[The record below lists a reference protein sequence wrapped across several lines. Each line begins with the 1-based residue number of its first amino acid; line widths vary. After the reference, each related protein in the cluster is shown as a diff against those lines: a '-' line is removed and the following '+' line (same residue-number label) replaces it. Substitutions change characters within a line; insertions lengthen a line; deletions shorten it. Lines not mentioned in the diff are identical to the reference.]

1 MPSPSPSRAAGL
13 FASSTPRSV
22 VVFRA
27 LHLGDLLCCV
37 PALRALRRALPASR
51 ITLLGLPSAAA
62 FAKRFR
68 AYVDGF
74 IPFAGYPGLPE
85 QPVPA
90 PVDLFAFFA
99 GMRVRRFDL
108 ALQLHGSGRVT
119 NGIVRRL
126 GARRMGGF
134 HPDGQACPDPASF
147 IAYPEHEHEI
157 RRNLRL
163 VEFLGAPASG
173 AELEFPLTDADHAE
187 AAAVPGVSQLAPGGY
202 ACLHPGARSADKRW
216 PAERFAAIGDML
228 HDAGLEVVL
237 TGSEAETSITG
248 AVAKAMRRPPL
259 DTAGPLGIG
268 ALAAIVAGARLVV
281 CNDTGVSHVAAALGV
296 PSVVIFFATDPQRWA
311 PLDRTRHRVVSRP
324 GGVAVEPVLAECATL
339 LARYPE

>member
-1 MPSPSPSRAAGL
+1 MPSASPARAAGL
-13 FASSTPRSV
+13 LAQVAPRSV

-27 LHLGDLLCCV
+27 LHLGDLLCSV

-51 ITLLGLPSAAA
+51 VTLLGLPSAAA
-62 FAKRFR
+62 FARRFA
-68 AYVDGF
+68 AYVDDF
-74 IPFAGYPGLPE
+74 LAFPGYPGLPE
-85 QPVPA
+85 QAVPA
-90 PVDLFAFFA
+90 PEDLFAFFA
-99 GMRVRRFDL
+99 GVRSRRFDL

-126 GARRMGGF
+126 GARRVGGF
-134 HPDGQACPDPASF
+134 HPDGQPCPDAAAFVP
-147 IAYPEHEHEI
+147 YPEHEHEI

-163 VEFLGAPASG
+163 VESLGAPPSG
-173 AELEFPLTDADHAE
+173 VELEFPLTDDDYAE
-187 AAAVPGVSQLAPGGY
+187 AAGVRGVSLLARGGY

-216 PAERFAAIGDML
+216 PPERFAAVGDAL
-228 HDAGLEVVL
+228 HDAGLDVVL
-237 TGSEAETSITG
+237 TGSAAETSITRG
-248 AVAKAMRRPPL
+248 VAARMRRPPL
-259 DTAGPLGIG
+259 DTAGPIGIG

-281 CNDTGVSHVAAALGV
+281 CNDTGVSHVAAALRV

-324 GGVAVEPVLAECATL
+324 GGVGVEPVLAECAML